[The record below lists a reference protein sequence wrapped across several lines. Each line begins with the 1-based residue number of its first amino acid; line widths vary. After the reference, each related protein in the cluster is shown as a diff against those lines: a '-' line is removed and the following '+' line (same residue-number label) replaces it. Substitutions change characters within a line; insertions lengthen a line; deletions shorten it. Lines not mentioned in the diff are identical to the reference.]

1 MVNPDLVDPLE
12 SLVPLV
18 PPDPLVLLVDL
29 ETVERL

>member
-1 MVNPDLVDPLE
+1 MVSPDLVDPLE

-18 PPDPLVLLVDL
+18 LLDPLVVLVEL

>member
-18 PPDPLVLLVDL
+18 LLDPLVLLVDP
-29 ETVERL
+29 ETVARL

>member
-18 PPDPLVLLVDL
+18 LLDPLVLLVDP